1 MTETYLTFK
10 LTHKRPLPGETA
22 EVVALRIYGWLISR
36 GVESGVEP
44 VIQPE
49 MQALVVKEMRGEG
62 DGIVSPRVGRGTAG
76 QALQA
81 IVEWAANGVPTSPHE
96 AQGK

>member
-49 MQALVVKEMRGEG
+49 MQALVVKEQ
-62 DGIVSPRVGRGTAG
+62 T
-76 QALQA
+76 L
-81 IVEWAANGVPTSPHE
+81 
-96 AQGK
+96 